1 MMIMPDIS
9 EELSIIANEPKGSL
23 VKQAIYD
30 ALQKINQEADRRP
43 VAKLGIPIDEAIIDT
58 GWVTNWVV
66 GDIVP
71 GILVPFD
78 GEIRNFNTGDITYSS
93 YVGSIYANHTG
104 KLILVSLTEWQ
115 DEPVEPTINDI
126 DEYEWTKIG
135 RYKLPLR
142 IQNGKGNAIIRE
154 AYPEITEF
162 NVKGYIQ
169 SPSELP
175 GDDELEQLEI
185 GDIYVCIPDDSL
197 YMVVESYTTASH
209 KWWEH
214 VEEASAILTNTV
226 DRMLC
231 IWCCNITEPREVRVN
246 TSFPITGSADEDAY
260 KNFAFGA
267 FAVYDTPEA
276 PISTC
281 IPSVRLMNSNN
292 VSVGVK
298 RITDSYKGSVATY
311 NSLPTTDVGNN
322 YMYYVIDEDNY
333 YVYKTSDNDWHL
345 EKTVYDANMDDIHET
360 PDVGTYQAGSKKL
373 YICASLDPVE
383 DMHLVLE
390 DNVSEDLRQAMH
402 GYYHFSGSECALSV
416 WGMED
421 GQLRYPRFRYQKGT
435 EMYRVSGN
443 GSLAII
449 PIEFIPEEVTS

>member
-1 MMIMPDIS
+1 MIMPDIS
-9 EELSIIANEPKGSL
+9 EELNIIASEPKGRL

-30 ALQKINQEADRRP
+30 ALLKINQEADRRP

-78 GEIRNFNTGDITYSS
+78 GEIRNFNTGDTTYTS

-115 DEPVEPTINDI
+115 DEPVEPTIRDI

-142 IQNGKGNAIIRE
+142 IQNGKGNAIIRD
-154 AYPEITEF
+154 AYPEITDF

-246 TSFPITGSADEDAY
+246 ASFPITGSADEDAY

-276 PISTC
+276 SISTC
-281 IPSVRLMNSNN
+281 TPSVRLINSNN

-311 NSLPTTDVGNN
+311 DSLPTTDVGNN

-345 EKTVYDANMDDIHET
+345 ERTVYDANMDDIHNV

-373 YICASLDPVE
+373 YICASLDPLE

-390 DNVSEDLRQAMH
+390 DNVSEDLRRAMH
-402 GYYHFSGSECALSV
+402 GYYHISGSECALSV

-421 GQLRYPRFRYQKGT
+421 GQLRYPRFRYQNGT
-435 EMYRVSGN
+435 EMYRVSCN

-449 PIEFIPEEVTS
+449 PIEFVPEEVTS